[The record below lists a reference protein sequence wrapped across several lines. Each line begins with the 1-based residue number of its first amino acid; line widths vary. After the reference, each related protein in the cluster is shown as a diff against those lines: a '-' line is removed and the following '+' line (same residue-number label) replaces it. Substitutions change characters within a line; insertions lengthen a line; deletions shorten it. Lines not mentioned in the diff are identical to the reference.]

1 MEGKPKVIKLTA
13 TSYAVLALIAE
24 FGESTSYEIK
34 QWIERS
40 IQNFWPVPHTTAY
53 EEPARLAAGGYLA
66 ARQEEGGRRRRVYAL
81 TEAGRDALAAWA
93 DEPTAS
99 PPQLRDEAMLKV
111 FAGADGAPIREER
124 AAWHRAKREELEMYL
139 EAVRG
144 TDAYPH
150 SEPVLLS
157 GLAYHQAMLDILDR
171 LASADLKEGDK

>member
-1 MEGKPKVIKLTA
+1 MKSKSIRLTA

-53 EEPARLAAGGYLA
+53 EEPARLAEAGYLS

-81 TEAGRDALAAWA
+81 TEAGREALAAWA
-93 DEPTAS
+93 DEPTAA
-99 PPQLRDEAMLKV
+99 PPQLRDEGMLKI
-111 FAGADGAPIREER
+111 FAGADGEAIREER
-124 AAWHRAKREELEMYL
+124 VAWHRAKREELEMYL
-139 EAVRG
+139 QAVRS

-157 GLAYHQAMLDILDR
+157 GLAYHQAILDILEK
-171 LASADLKEGDK
+171 LAKASPEGGDK

>member
-1 MEGKPKVIKLTA
+1 MKSKSIRLTL

-53 EEPARLAAGGYLA
+53 EEPARLAAAGFLTA
-66 ARQEEGGRRRRVYAL
+66 HQEEGGRRRRVYGL
-81 TEAGRDALAAWA
+81 TEAGREALAAWA
-93 DEPTAS
+93 SEPTAS

-124 AAWHRAKREELEMYL
+124 AAWHRAKRAELEVYL

-157 GLAYHQAMLDILDR
+157 GLAYHQAMLDILDK
-171 LASADLKEGDK
+171 LAKANAKGGDK

>member
-1 MEGKPKVIKLTA
+1 MNSKAKVIKLTP
-13 TSYAVLALIAE
+13 TSYAVLALLAE
-24 FGESTSYEIK
+24 FGDSTSYEIK

-53 EEPARLAAGGYLA
+53 EEPARLAEAGYLS

-81 TEAGRDALAAWA
+81 TDAGREALAAWA
-93 DEPTAS
+93 SEPSAS

-111 FAGADGAPIREER
+111 FAGADGEAIREER
-124 AAWHRAKREELEMYL
+124 AAWHRAKQDELEMYL
-139 EAVRG
+139 QAVRS

-157 GLAYHQAMLDILDR
+157 GLAYHQAMLDIIDR
-171 LASADLKEGDK
+171 LETANAKGGDK

>member
-1 MEGKPKVIKLTA
+1 MKSKSIRLTA

-53 EEPARLAAGGYLA
+53 EEPARLAEAGYLS

-81 TEAGRDALAAWA
+81 TEAGREALAAWA
-93 DEPTAS
+93 DEPTAA
-99 PPQLRDEAMLKV
+99 PPQLRDEGMLKI
-111 FAGADGAPIREER
+111 FAGADGEAIREER
-124 AAWHRAKREELEMYL
+124 VAWHRAKREELEMYL
-139 EAVRG
+139 QAVRS

-157 GLAYHQAMLDILDR
+157 GLAYHQAMLDILEK
-171 LASADLKEGDK
+171 LAKASPEGGDK